1 MRTIR
6 VIFVPAGGLDP
17 EQQPEV
23 REVEDDLHTLQRL
36 VAGPGQD
43 KGWLE
48 CLGLDEGIDCYMN
61 EEGRLIGLSPNRL
74 VDRSDGAQFDI
85 NGDFFLAGSNDQGD
99 IVSLSPDLE
108 ADWLQRMKEA
118 PVAIFM

>member
-48 CLGLDEGIDCYMN
+48 CLGLDE
-61 EEGRLIGLSPNRL
+61 
-74 VDRSDGAQFDI
+74 DI